1 MTEAFD
7 MSLRLRAIAAAQGK
21 EPFDLLIT
29 GGRVLDVA
37 TLELREADVGIVGE
51 MIASVH
57 TRGSLS
63 AARVTHDAQDR
74 IIAPGFIDAHVH
86 VESSHML
93 PHHYA
98 AVVVPQGT
106 TTIFWDPHE
115 LANVLGIAGVRYAVE
130 ATRGLP
136 LRCIV
141 QASSCV
147 PAAPGL
153 EVSGADFQAAEI
165 RELLSWPEVA
175 GLAEVMDM
183 RAVIDA
189 HPRMV
194 GILREALASG
204 KIIEGH
210 ARGLTGGALQAYLS
224 AGVSADHEITSGA
237 DALEKLRAGL
247 TVEIRGSHDYLLP
260 DVVAALN
267 TLPVIPASLTIC
279 TDDVF
284 PDYLVENGGIV
295 DVLRRLIR
303 YGLDPLQAIRCATI
317 NSAIRLR
324 REDLGQVAAGRR
336 ADLVT
341 LSDLREV
348 TLERVYANGRHV
360 ATSGQMLKAIAPS
373 SPSPAADTMRIA
385 PLTRDDFR
393 VRVSGVRD
401 GRVRMRTI
409 KGARFNS
416 WSELTVDVR
425 DGFAVLP
432 NDVSAMTVVHR
443 HGRSNAGPQ
452 TAIIEGWDRWGGAYA
467 STYSHDSHNLVV
479 FGHDPSEMMLAANTV
494 IEMGGGI
501 AVVSNTA
508 VTAKIAYPVVGMLSL
523 KSPAE
528 VGREH
533 KAVVEAAG
541 EVCVWQPPYRTFK
554 ALGGQSLACN
564 PGPHLT
570 DLGMT
575 DGGSKEIHKSGVM
588 L

>member
-1 MTEAFD
+1 MTETLD
-7 MSLRLRAIAAAQGK
+7 MTTRLRAIAAAQGK

-29 GGRVLDVA
+29 GGRVLDIA
-37 TLELREADVGIVGE
+37 TLELREADIGIVGA

-57 TRGSLS
+57 PRGSHSS
-63 AARVTHDAQDR
+63 ARTIHDAQGR

-130 ATRGLP
+130 AARGLP

-183 RAVIDA
+183 RAVIDS
-189 HPRMV
+189 HPRMI
-194 GILREALASG
+194 GIMREALASG

-341 LSDLREV
+341 LADLREV
-348 TLERVYANGRHV
+348 TVDRVYAGGRHV
-360 ATSGQMLKAIAPS
+360 ATGGQVLEALKPA
-373 SPSPAADTMRIA
+373 SPPPAADTMRI
-385 PLTRDDFR
+385 
-393 VRVSGVRD
+393 
-401 GRVRMRTI
+401 
-409 KGARFNS
+409 
-416 WSELTVDVR
+416 
-425 DGFAVLP
+425 
-432 NDVSAMTVVHR
+432 
-443 HGRSNAGPQ
+443 
-452 TAIIEGWDRWGGAYA
+452 
-467 STYSHDSHNLVV
+467 
-479 FGHDPSEMMLAANTV
+479 
-494 IEMGGGI
+494 
-501 AVVSNTA
+501 
-508 VTAKIAYPVVGMLSL
+508 
-523 KSPAE
+523 SP
-528 VGREH
+528 
-533 KAVVEAAG
+533 
-541 EVCVWQPPYRTFK
+541 
-554 ALGGQSLACN
+554 
-564 PGPHLT
+564 
-570 DLGMT
+570 
-575 DGGSKEIHKSGVM
+575 
-588 L
+588 